1 MCNLGAWVWVFVPGY
16 GACGQ
21 LYSPEVAAMIYPI
34 PHILFTRWWWPSSH
48 WEVGSPSF
56 SSNVDRPLWLPQPME
71 CGRNDATWLLRL
83 DHKNTRHL
91 NAWFSW
97 DAHSWKPA
105 TKLWEGQAATGRGH
119 SSVSWLTPPAEVLP
133 ASHVSEHRAFVEP
146 PPGDSAQNRVC
157 SSLPSPAQ
165 IVK

>member
-1 MCNLGAWVWVFVPGY
+1 MCNLSAWVWVFVPGY

-34 PHILFTRWWWPSSH
+34 PHVLFTRWWWHSSH
-48 WEVGSPSF
+48 REVGSPSF
-56 SSNVDRPLWLPQPME
+56 SNEGRPLWLPQPME
-71 CGRNDATWLLRL
+71 CGRNDATRLLRL

-105 TKLWEGQAATGRGH
+105 TMLWGSLCHRERPLVLRPSWSPRGQSAPPCKPSECYLGSR
-119 SSVSWLTPPAEVLP
+119 SSSLEQDCLTDSVW
-133 ASHVSEHRAFVEP
+133 STDEP
-146 PPGDSAQNRVC
+146 PC
-157 SSLPSPAQ
+157 
-165 IVK
+165 